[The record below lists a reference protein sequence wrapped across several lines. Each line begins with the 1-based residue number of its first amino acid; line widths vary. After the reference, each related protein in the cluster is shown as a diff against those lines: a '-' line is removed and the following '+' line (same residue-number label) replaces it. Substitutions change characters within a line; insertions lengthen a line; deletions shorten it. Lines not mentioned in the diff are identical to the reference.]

1 MKKAKNKGSI
11 VCLSLIAIL
20 TVLLLFTA
28 ITPELAFAQPQNKHI
43 TVIMRENDDTLFL
56 NMRLGLEQAAQELSA
71 DLSIVYPLLSNNHA
85 SQVKLIE
92 SAIENR
98 TDAIIIMPAHTQ
110 EMEQYFKENPSVVPV
125 IYIESKIS
133 SAFIGPSNKE
143 IGKALA
149 NDSLGVAK
157 GDVILLN
164 TAAQSL
170 AVSERLESCYN
181 ILQESDLDI
190 TILTCN
196 NDDIYYKLPD
206 ILQKTSAKTVIA
218 FEQSATR
225 DMFNATMQS
234 GIKELNLYGIGIEGD
249 IIFGLEQE
257 YVAGVVVWNEYAQ
270 GYIVLQSA
278 MARITSNRTLVLQNN
293 EIPFKLITYDEIF
306 LPENQRLLF
315 PVF

>member
-1 MKKAKNKGSI
+1 MKKAKNKSSI
-11 VCLSLIAIL
+11 ICLSLIALL
-20 TVLLLFTA
+20 TVLLLFTV

-56 NMRLGLEQAAQELSA
+56 NMRLGIEQAAQELSA
-71 DLSIVYPLLSNNHA
+71 DVNIMYPLLSNNHA
-85 SQVKLIE
+85 SQVRLIE
-92 SAIENR
+92 SAIDNK
-98 TDAIIIMPAHTQ
+98 TDAIIIMPADTQ
-110 EMEQYFKENPSVVPV
+110 EMEQYFNESPSAVPI
-125 IYIESKIS
+125 IYIEAESENN
-133 SAFIGPSNKE
+133 FIGPENKE
-143 IGKALA
+143 IGETIAS
-149 NDSLGVAK
+149 DSLSVAK
-157 GDVILLN
+157 GDVILLK
-164 TAAQSL
+164 TAAQSQ

-181 ILQESDLDI
+181 ILQESGLNI

-196 NDDIYYKLPD
+196 SSDIYYKLPD
-206 ILQKTSAKTVIA
+206 MLQKTSAKTVIA

-249 IIFGLEQE
+249 IISGLEQE

-278 MARITSNRTLVLQNN
+278 MARLTGNRTLVPQNS

-306 LPENQRLLF
+306 SPENQRLLF